1 VGRKL
6 KNKNKNMKST
16 KEVILHGEAMLFQSE
31 IPASAKKIPAS
42 NGTFHIIANSETTG
56 NHHVVDAFEGVDFYQ
71 DTDGRVFMKNEKT
84 TSVRCVMTE
93 RHSPIEL
100 EPSNW
105 EFGIQ
110 KEYDHFAQNLVNV
123 RD

>member
-1 VGRKL
+1 
-6 KNKNKNMKST
+6 
-16 KEVILHGEAMLFQSE
+16 MLFQSE